1 MEQLNNFTLN
11 GQSPTLENILNNFSL
26 GRTLRPNTTLFIQY
40 RVGGGINTNLGPN
53 TLTQLG
59 INNFIINAGN
69 SAQETAVINSLRVNN
84 LFPAIGGAGLPS
96 VEEVRNF
103 VSYNFAAQKRAV
115 TIRDYE
121 AIIRG
126 MPPEFGAPAKVSIQE
141 KDNKVEVLLLSYD
154 INGKLISDNSKYLAD
169 NIANYLSNY
178 RMLNDYVVVT
188 SAKVIDIS
196 IDLSVVLSAGFASK
210 DVINNIITVI
220 NTYFSPQSMQLGTN
234 VNLSELK
241 SSIQRLIGVVTISEM
256 IIKNEVGG
264 DYSGGETS
272 MTYSDKMNR
281 IIQPV
286 DDTIYSQPS
295 EIYHIRYPEKDIR
308 VKAKLATGMTI
319 G

>member
-1 MEQLNNFTLN
+1 
-11 GQSPTLENILNNFSL
+11 
-26 GRTLRPNTTLFIQY
+26 
-40 RVGGGINTNLGPN
+40 
-53 TLTQLG
+53 
-59 INNFIINAGN
+59 
-69 SAQETAVINSLRVNN
+69 
-84 LFPAIGGAGLPS
+84 
-96 VEEVRNF
+96 
-103 VSYNFAAQKRAV
+103 
-115 TIRDYE
+115 
-121 AIIRG
+121 
-126 MPPEFGAPAKVSIQE
+126 
-141 KDNKVEVLLLSYD
+141 
-154 INGKLISDNSKYLAD
+154 
-169 NIANYLSNY
+169 
-178 RMLNDYVVVT
+178 MLNDYVVVT

-196 IDLSVVLSAGFASK
+196 IDISVVLSAGFASK

-241 SSIQRLIGVVTISEM
+241 SSIQRLIGVITISEM